1 MAVVRPV
8 YLNNGNVQE
17 MDDTMFGLLKDVF
30 RYQFFTTSPITLSVV
45 SSGGNLSGLP
55 ITDTRMQAGAMV
67 TRAGDGTSGDDGAAE
82 FPPESSTPEPSQVD
96 VSYSKISQTVDSAPS
111 ITADSGKRYFC
122 YIDDDNN
129 IKAMTYDDMLDTLVR
144 PVIDELVTGS
154 NTADQAGTYFIDT
167 SSTATGNTS
176 LVSSTPVFVDT
187 RADLTAYQASQIGE
201 TQDQPTTINNYYLKR
216 NTMSSPSLSVL
227 PLILR
232 NDNNIQEFATGTINT
247 IASELMR
254 NEVIDSQGG
263 YKIRYNINGTGTNK
277 GSGMIDTRLTGG
289 SGNYQTRK
297 VSANDYRAQEFPDGT
312 PTTINTYFLKIQK
325 TS

>member
-8 YLNNGNVQE
+8 YLNNGNVQQ

-55 ITDTRMQAGAMV
+55 ITDTRMQAGASV
-67 TRAGDGTSGDDGAAE
+67 SNVSRNPTEAE
-82 FPPESSTPEPSQVD
+82 TAEPSQVD
-96 VSYSKISQTVDSAPS
+96 VNYSRISQTVDSAPS
-111 ITADSGKRYFC
+111 ITADDGKRYFC
-122 YIDDDNN
+122 YIDDNN
-129 IKAMTYDDMLDTLVR
+129 DIKVMNHGDMLDTIVR
-144 PVIDELVTGS
+144 PVIDELVTGQ

-167 SSTATGNTS
+167 SSTAAGNTS

-187 RADLTAYQASQIGE
+187 RANLAAYTASGIGE
-201 TQDQPTTINNYYLKR
+201 VQDQPTTINNYYLKR
-216 NTMSSPSLSVL
+216 NTMNIPSLSVL
-227 PLILR
+227 PLKLR
-232 NDNNIQEFATGTINT
+232 PDNDIQEFTTSVINT

-254 NEVIDSQGG
+254 NEAIDSEGG

-277 GSGMIDTRLTGG
+277 GSGMVDTRLTGG
-289 SGNYQTRK
+289 SGNYQTRY
-297 VSANDYRAQEFPDGT
+297 VNTNDYRAQEFPDGT
-312 PTTINTYFLKIQK
+312 PTTINSYFLKIQK